1 LEDEFAKR
9 LDHFFVPGC
18 IRRHGAVGKGISVN
32 PVSAQVFEHSPDNTF
47 SGANATGETDDVFV
61 SPFFQ

>member
-1 LEDEFAKR
+1 
-9 LDHFFVPGC
+9 
-18 IRRHGAVGKGISVN
+18 VGKGISVN